1 MVAIENTSGHKYG
14 YMYMDKIM
22 NDCFKQH
29 YAQMEQVQKT
39 RGKMTT
45 NTSGFGMH
53 GKTHDLQILPLEA
66 PEYIGVAL
74 MAFAAYLVALA
85 L

>member
-1 MVAIENTSGHKYG
+1 MSNDSGTHI
-14 YMYMDKIM
+14 MYMDKIM
-22 NDCFKQH
+22 NDCHLQH
-29 YAQMEQVQKT
+29 YKQMEQVQKT

-53 GKTHDLQILPLEA
+53 GNTHDLQILPLEA
-66 PEYIGVAL
+66 PEYIGIIA
-74 MAFAAYLVALA
+74 MAFAVFLTALA

>member
-1 MVAIENTSGHKYG
+1 MASIDGKHI
-14 YMYMDKIM
+14 MYMDQIL
-22 NDCFKQH
+22 NDCHAQH
-29 YAQMEQVQKT
+29 YKQMEQVQKT

-53 GKTHDLQILPLEA
+53 GKTHDLQILPFEA
-66 PEYIGVAL
+66 PEVVG
-74 MAFAAYLVALA
+74 YLGILAVVLGIMLA